1 MTRLRAL
8 LPQVVL
14 FTVFAVW
21 LPLQKG
27 ASFLHP
33 VVLGA
38 YACLGV
44 IFAAPAT
51 ASGVSVLK
59 AVLTGFALSWA
70 MLITGVAAVYLR
82 HRVVVGPDLVTLA
95 QSGLFGVTLSAAASL
110 VVAFLLTRTS
120 PAAAKIAARVL
131 LLGLLALFYF
141 WSGWLPDV
149 AMMGA
154 AISAGIAAI
163 FWMALRRAP
172 SRIAP

>member
-1 MTRLRAL
+1 
-8 LPQVVL
+8 
-14 FTVFAVW
+14 
-21 LPLQKG
+21 
-27 ASFLHP
+27 
-33 VVLGA
+33 
-38 YACLGV
+38 
-44 IFAAPAT
+44 
-51 ASGVSVLK
+51 
-59 AVLTGFALSWA
+59 
-70 MLITGVAAVYLR
+70 
-82 HRVVVGPDLVTLA
+82 
-95 QSGLFGVTLSAAASL
+95 
-110 VVAFLLTRTS
+110 VAFLLTRTS